1 MRNRGQFVFGA
12 ILLALGLISLIS
24 TAFHIDFGAL
34 CWPILL
40 IAVGVFLV
48 LRPRLSGPDAAS
60 EVTLIGE
67 RRRRGSWTVR
77 NEEFWTGVGDVELDM
92 TQAVIPSGET
102 VIRFYTFVS
111 DTDVFVPRE
120 VGVAIQVSGFV
131 IDSDLLGRDYDSFL
145 SPVEVT
151 SDNYAE
157 AECRLRIEMTGFV
170 ANLKVK
176 QV

>member
-24 TAFHIDFGAL
+24 AAFHIDFGAL

-40 IAVGVFLV
+40 IAVGVWLV
-48 LRPRLSGPDAAS
+48 LRPRLTGPDSNAD
-60 EVTLIGE
+60 VLLLGE
-67 RRRRGSWTVR
+67 RRRRGNWTVK
-77 NEEFWTGVGDVELDM
+77 NEEIWMGVGAIELDM
-92 TQAVIPSGET
+92 TQATIPSGET
-102 VIRFYTFVS
+102 VIRFYTFVADS
-111 DTDVFVPRE
+111 DVYVPRA
-120 VGVAIQVSGFV
+120 VGVAIQVNGFV
-131 IDSDLLGRDYDSFL
+131 IDSDLLGRDYDSFF

-176 QV
+176 LV

>member
-1 MRNRGQFVFGA
+1 MRNRGQFIFGA

-24 TAFHIDFGAL
+24 AIFHIDFGAL

-40 IAVGVFLV
+40 IAVGIFLV
-48 LRPRLSGPDAAS
+48 LRPRLAGPDSAN
-60 EVTLIGE
+60 EVSLIGE

-77 NEEFWTGVGDVELDM
+77 NEEFWMGVGDIELDM
-92 TQAVIPSGET
+92 TQATIPPGET

-111 DTDVFVPRE
+111 DTDVYVPRA
-120 VGVAIQVSGFV
+120 VGVTIQVNGFV

-145 SPVEVT
+145 SPVEIT

>member
-1 MRNRGQFVFGA
+1 MSNRGQFIFGA

-48 LRPRLSGPDAAS
+48 LRPRLAGPDSAN
-60 EVTLIGE
+60 EVLLIGE
-67 RRRRGSWTVR
+67 RRRRGNWTVR

-92 TQAVIPSGET
+92 TQATIPSGET

-111 DTDVFVPRE
+111 DTDVYVPRA
-120 VGVAIQVSGFV
+120 VGVTIQVNGFV
-131 IDSDLLGRDYDSFL
+131 IDSDLLGRDYNTFL
-145 SPVEVT
+145 SPVEVA